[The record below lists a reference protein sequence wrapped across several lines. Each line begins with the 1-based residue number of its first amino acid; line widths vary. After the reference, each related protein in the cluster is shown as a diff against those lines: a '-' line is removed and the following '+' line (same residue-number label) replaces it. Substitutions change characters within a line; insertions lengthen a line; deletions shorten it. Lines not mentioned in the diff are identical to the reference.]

1 MIVDD
6 SSDEDGEPNL
16 APAVT
21 KKSNFIDDEA
31 EDSNDSD
38 AADRDSDDD
47 EKEGSEDENEY
58 QKDGFVVG
66 EEELEEEELQ
76 RKRQRAKRRRAGEL
90 IDSDDD
96 DDDDEESDDDDDNL
110 QKYKQRKKK
119 KKKKSK
125 KHRRLRKKGA
135 LDELDDDDLA
145 LIREQQS
152 GNNQNIV
159 ASDAQELEKGLFDED
174 DEDNLDQGY
183 GDTTTAASSSRSK
196 SGKNHSKKSSTSNR
210 LAVDRYDEDG
220 LDDFIEDDLDDDDRG
235 GGGKSG
241 SGSSSRMVSEMQL
254 NEASEIFGED
264 YLDFT
269 ADDHDLEDDTSSD
282 NDDDASSAGSDLSDV
297 DEEERAAARLA
308 KKKKKKLHTLAALKA
323 KFEPAQLMEHFLSE
337 RDEFLRKT
345 DAPERYLVHYRDKN
359 IRVSL
364 SSSLEK
370 KKEEEEEDTLDVDGL
385 RPCAEFICRQLFE
398 SNMSASNS
406 TSYIN
411 LSQEDRNTQ
420 LYTTERISSITYAVQ
435 HLHNC
440 EPGFLANY
448 RKDYFTCEDVR
459 LRLWDVLDALV
470 GYNEH
475 MLLCEKLVVKL
486 RALAHLSK
494 QAASAA
500 KVNEEAMDVDSSSAA
515 TAKVD
520 SIRKELEECEAKL
533 RDVDVE
539 QDLFGD
545 PDEEVVHLKKR
556 VEELQ
561 ISLSSALDT
570 NAALSKSGEDG
581 NDTNSNVNTGSRND
595 EDWMR
600 TRGLLHSYYIELYD
614 TSHFQPEDYHVMYE
628 YIRLLNE
635 GTYLTYID
643 FTLIAQ
649 FKQNYT
655 YLLTPFPLLYF
666 EFLCFHVLK
675 RKYFNRKPS
684 YCQSTR
690 FSQ

>member
-1 MIVDD
+1 MSNNAIIDD
-6 SSDEDGEPNL
+6 SSDEDDEPNL

-47 EKEGSEDENEY
+47 ENEGSEDENEY

-66 EEELEEEELQ
+66 EEEFEEEELQ

-96 DDDDEESDDDDDNL
+96 DDNSDDDDDEEESDDDGDDL
-110 QKYKQRKKK
+110 QKYKHRKKK

-152 GNNQNIV
+152 ANNQNIV
-159 ASDAQELEKGLFDED
+159 ANDAQELEKGLFDED

-183 GDTTTAASSSRSK
+183 DDTTTAASSSRSK
-196 SGKNHSKKSSTSNR
+196 SGKNNSKKSSTSNR

-220 LDDFIEDDLDDDDRG
+220 LDDFIEDDLDDDDRVG
-235 GGGKSG
+235 GGIGKSG

-269 ADDHDLEDDTSSD
+269 ADDHDLEDDTASD
-282 NDDDASSAGSDLSDV
+282 DDDDASSADSDLSEG

-359 IRVSL
+359 IRVNL
-364 SSSLEK
+364 SSSLE
-370 KKEEEEEDTLDVDGL
+370 KEEEEEDTSDVDGL
-385 RPCAEFICRQLFE
+385 RPCAEYICRQLFE

-448 RKDYFTCEDVR
+448 RKDYFTSEDVR

-470 GYNEH
+470 GYNEY
-475 MLLCEKLVVKL
+475 MLLREKLVVKL

-494 QAASAA
+494 QAAAAA
-500 KVNEEAMDVDSSSAA
+500 KENEDAMIVDSSSVPV
-515 TAKVD
+515 AKVD

-561 ISLSSALDT
+561 IALSSALDT
-570 NAALSKSGEDG
+570 NGAHSESREDG
-581 NDTNSNVNTGSRND
+581 NDANSNVNTGSRSD

-614 TSHFQPEDYHVMYE
+614 TSYFQPEDYHVLYE

-635 GTYLTYID
+635 GTYLTYKI
-643 FTLIAQ
+643 LQ
-649 FKQNYT
+649 KL
-655 YLLTPFPLLYF
+655 YLLTHSFPFLYF
-666 EFLCFHVLK
+666 EFLCFHVL
-675 RKYFNRKPS
+675 
-684 YCQSTR
+684 
-690 FSQ
+690 